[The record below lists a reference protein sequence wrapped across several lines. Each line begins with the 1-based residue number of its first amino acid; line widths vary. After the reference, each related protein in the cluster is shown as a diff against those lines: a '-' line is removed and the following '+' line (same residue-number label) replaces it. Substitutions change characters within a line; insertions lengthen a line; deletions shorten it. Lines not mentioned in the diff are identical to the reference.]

1 MAAKI
6 GTFTVLEMEC
16 FPWWLVLVLVLVG
29 NDFSPHFIYLQYS
42 RARPSLAGSVFR
54 SGGA

>member
-16 FPWWLVLVLVLVG
+16 FPWWLVLVVVG

-42 RARPSLAGSVFR
+42 LRPAQP
-54 SGGA
+54 GGERV